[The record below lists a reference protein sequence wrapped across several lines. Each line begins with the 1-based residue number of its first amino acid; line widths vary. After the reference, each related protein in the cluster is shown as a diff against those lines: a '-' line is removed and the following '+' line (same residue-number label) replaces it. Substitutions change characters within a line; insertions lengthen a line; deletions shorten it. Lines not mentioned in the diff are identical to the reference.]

1 MSKNAVRSVA
11 QNLGVTSQSIIRK
24 AEELLQLVDIR
35 VGSQS
40 LTALNLTG
48 SCCVVMCID
57 LAATG
62 SGQPVNK
69 GEALRLSGV
78 NKKIYRNG
86 LKTLESMLGLEER
99 TTIRDLA
106 IKFGCTGASDLAC
119 QVLQSYEK
127 SFSGADMDFSGSL
140 FMASSLCAACR
151 VLKMKVD
158 RSKLIEVCSI
168 KRSTFDKL
176 TTDLE
181 KIATK
186 LIGNKKVV
194 QEKKKNTIVDD
205 IERLSQDEVST
216 PKKQKE
222 EEEQNIKTD
231 YEQWK
236 KQILENARIAIK
248 DGK

>member
-1 MSKNAVRSVA
+1 MESAFRHYSTC
-11 QNLGVTSQSIIRK
+11 NLPIRRVVIK

-40 LTALNLTG
+40 LTVLNLTG

-62 SGQPVNK
+62 SGQPVNKVNIYPHCLTCCVVMCIHLAATGSGQPVDK

-106 IKFGCTGASDLAC
+106 IKFGCTGAADLAC
-119 QVLQSYEK
+119 QVLQSYEQ

-151 VLKMKVD
+151 VLKIKVD
-158 RSKLIEVCSI
+158 RTKLIEVCSI
-168 KRSTFDKL
+168 KRTTFDKL

-186 LIGNKKVV
+186 LIGK
-194 QEKKKNTIVDD
+194 I
-205 IERLSQDEVST
+205 RF
-216 PKKQKE
+216 
-222 EEEQNIKTD
+222 
-231 YEQWK
+231 
-236 KQILENARIAIK
+236 
-248 DGK
+248 

>member
-1 MSKNAVRSVA
+1 MSKNAIRSVA

-78 NKKIYRNG
+78 NKRFIEMVLRL
-86 LKTLESMLGLEER
+86 LKGTR
-99 TTIRDLA
+99 
-106 IKFGCTGASDLAC
+106 K
-119 QVLQSYEK
+119 
-127 SFSGADMDFSGSL
+127 
-140 FMASSLCAACR
+140 LC
-151 VLKMKVD
+151 K
-158 RSKLIEVCSI
+158 
-168 KRSTFDKL
+168 
-176 TTDLE
+176 
-181 KIATK
+181 
-186 LIGNKKVV
+186 
-194 QEKKKNTIVDD
+194 KKKNTIVDD

>member
-1 MSKNAVRSVA
+1 MSKNAVKSVA

-24 AEELLQLVDIR
+24 AEELLQLIDIR

-40 LTALNLTG
+40 LTVLNLTG

-69 GEALRLSGV
+69 SEALRLSGV

-106 IKFGCTGASDLAC
+106 IKFGCTGAADLAC

-151 VLKMKVD
+151 VLKIKVD
-158 RSKLIEVCSI
+158 RTKLIEICSI
-168 KRSTFDKL
+168 KSY
-176 TTDLE
+176 
-181 KIATK
+181 
-186 LIGNKKVV
+186 KVDWE
-194 QEKKKNTIVDD
+194 QESCAGEEENTIVDD